1 MTNTCNEQVR
11 ENIRAL
17 QEYAWEKFGDH
28 PDAGLAESIAMFKAA
43 RLFNFRFVKAH
54 ELTLSD
60 VNILGGDAS
69 EGSKPFPF
77 VTDNDISQ
85 LIAERDEYHIASSTV
100 DCDYDLWQFWRDNK
114 TRLPCWYKI
123 AKDVA
128 LIQPS
133 SAFME
138 RVFSIL
144 RACMDERQESSF
156 SDRIGAA
163 ALLKTSSQLLP
174 GVRTEQ
180 AMAQYPQRRFAPSS
194 GRRRSATSFA
204 ASRKDADRGS
214 YSWEESV
221 LDKAVK
227 DMLVER
233 AVDTVRHL
241 WNETGGDIYGQWLD
255 RFTLRQNLGDDVIP
269 TMGWARFLI
278 KMMREEPVEVVVIRT
293 AKKDSVQVV
302 EAQRK
307 NNARPP
313 TLSPWRHN
321 VNQLSADWDAEEE
334 EEMKVALDYPPQ
346 LKAVKKA
353 VVVQPVEMAK
363 KLMDIRE
370 QLADEWKEDLQN
382 IQLENDEILRV
393 DEERRR
399 LRNEDEVQRGRR
411 LTYDHGEAFSGS
423 SSPFRSGN
431 YEALVGYLTEIGAL
445 AVQERMRVDGDEMGW
460 NWMEQFLYWAKTNSK
475 SGSALHGDEVVGP
488 PPPLPSESTGGDGV
502 VGEGRGARG
511 KKVGAAFGA
520 VGVGIYGTEE
530 DKKMRGNRMLEEMML
545 GTKVQTFD
553 FEKNK
558 LVGVDPAEI
567 CKIVMQARLGVAERI
582 IAALETVPEDHA
594 VVMRRYLEDKW
605 ESVGLMDGGG
615 DEGGGDAEG

>member
-1 MTNTCNEQVR
+1 M
-11 ENIRAL
+11 
-17 QEYAWEKFGDH
+17 
-28 PDAGLAESIAMFKAA
+28 A
-43 RLFNFRFVKAH
+43 R
-54 ELTLSD
+54 
-60 VNILGGDAS
+60 
-69 EGSKPFPF
+69 
-77 VTDNDISQ
+77 
-85 LIAERDEYHIASSTV
+85 
-100 DCDYDLWQFWRDNK
+100 
-114 TRLPCWYKI
+114 
-123 AKDVA
+123 
-128 LIQPS
+128 
-133 SAFME
+133 
-138 RVFSIL
+138 
-144 RACMDERQESSF
+144 
-156 SDRIGAA
+156 
-163 ALLKTSSQLLP
+163 
-174 GVRTEQ
+174 
-180 AMAQYPQRRFAPSS
+180 YPRSRFAPTSS
-194 GRRRSATSFA
+194 RSRSSSSVA
-204 ASRKDADRGS
+204 ASRRDTDRGS

-233 AVDTVRHL
+233 AVDTIRHL

-255 RFTLRQNLGDDVIP
+255 RFTVRQNLGDDVIS

-293 AKKDSVQVV
+293 AKKDSAQVV

-313 TLSPWRHN
+313 TLSPWRHS
-321 VNQLSADWDAEEE
+321 VNMLSADWDAEEE

-393 DEERRR
+393 DAERRR
-399 LRNEDEVQRGRR
+399 LQDENEVQRGRR
-411 LTYDHGEAFSGS
+411 LTYDHGEAFSGN

-445 AVQERMRVDGDEMGW
+445 AVQERMRVDGDETGW

-475 SGSALHGDEVVGP
+475 SGSAIHSDEVVGP
-488 PPPLPSESTGGDGV
+488 PPPLPSEGSRGDGE

-511 KKVGAAFGA
+511 KHVGASFGA

-545 GTKVQTFD
+545 GMKVQTFD
-553 FEKNK
+553 FEKNA
-558 LVGVDPAEI
+558 LVGVDPAEL
-567 CKIVMQARLGVAERI
+567 CKKVMEARLGVAERI

-594 VVMRRYLEDKW
+594 LVMRRYLEDKW
-605 ESVGLMDGGG
+605 MSVGLMDGGA
-615 DEGGGDAEG
+615 DEGAGDAEG